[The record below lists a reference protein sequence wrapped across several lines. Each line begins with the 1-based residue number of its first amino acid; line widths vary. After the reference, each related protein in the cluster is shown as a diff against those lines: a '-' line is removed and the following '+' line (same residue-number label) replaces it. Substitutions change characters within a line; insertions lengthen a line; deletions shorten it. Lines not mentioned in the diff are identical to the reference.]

1 MKNPST
7 LIRVTFL
14 FFLATAGTVTQGA
27 DVPVGIRKVK
37 DVIIYQ
43 DDRYY
48 PAFPSVV
55 KRPDGELL
63 VAFRRAPNRLNWG
76 EARNGHVDPN
86 SYLVMVRS
94 DDGETF
100 TTEPEL
106 IHADDWGGSQDPCLL
121 QLRDGTLLCF
131 SYGWTFVRPEGL
143 SNLTPPVREVGDG
156 AVFNGGYYVRS
167 DDGGAR
173 WDGPFRP
180 PHIPPEKL
188 RDPWGEMI
196 PAYNRGAPV
205 EGADGRLFWVVA
217 AADRIEP
224 FRTSNHLLTSDD
236 HGRTW
241 DYSTP
246 VAIDDDVSFNEA
258 SIYETPKG
266 DLVAFLRTA
275 NFEDQACI
283 ARSTDG
289 GKTFGPWE
297 GMGWQGH
304 PLHALR
310 LPDDRVLLVYGY
322 RHAPRGIRARVLNA
336 ECTDFA
342 SAPEIMLRD
351 DGTTSDLGYPWAVM
365 LDDDRVLVTYYMNV
379 DGGLQHIAGTILAL
393 D

>member
-1 MKNPST
+1 MYTYSRLVRIVVS
-7 LIRVTFL
+7 LISASGAAVL
-14 FFLATAGTVTQGA
+14 VAAAT
-27 DVPVGIRKVK
+27 DPGIRKVK

-43 DDRYY
+43 DNRFHS
-48 PAFPSVV
+48 AFPSVIQ
-55 KRPDGELL
+55 RPDGEWL
-63 VAFRRAPNRLNWG
+63 VAFRRAPNRLLWG
-76 EARNGHVDPN
+76 EDHNNHVDPN

-94 DDGETF
+94 MDGETF

-106 IHADDWGGSQDPCLL
+106 IHANNWGGSQDPCML
-121 QLRDGTLLCF
+121 QLRDGTILCF
-131 SYGWTFVRPEGL
+131 SYGWTFVRPDGIP
-143 SNLTPPVREVGDG
+143 NLKPPVREVAGG
-156 AVFNGGYYVRS
+156 AIFNGGYFLRS
-167 DDGGAR
+167 EDGGESWA
-173 WDGPFRP
+173 GPYRP
-180 PHIPPEKL
+180 PHVPPEKL
-188 RDPWGEMI
+188 RDPFGEMI

-205 EGADGRLFWVVA
+205 EGKDGRIFWVVA

-224 FRTSNHLLTSDD
+224 FRTSNHLLISEDQ
-236 HGRTW
+236 GRTW
-241 DYSTP
+241 NYSTP
-246 VAIDDDVSFNEA
+246 VAEDEDVLFNEA

-275 NFEDQACI
+275 NFDDQACI

-289 GKTFGPWE
+289 GKTFAPWE

-322 RHAPRGIRARVLNA
+322 RHAPRGIRARVLNE

-342 SAPEIMLRD
+342 TAPEIVLRD
-351 DGTTSDLGYPWAVM
+351 DGTTSDLGYPWSVM
-365 LDDDRVLVTYYMNV
+365 LDDKRVLVTYYMNV